1 MTNKTEYG
9 ARKFNQGSYNHSDKY
24 AKDLF
29 INYITKKGHTIINK
43 KENYDHDVI
52 TKKDNIIYYFE
63 LETKS
68 KYPFTTIETFKFNSV
83 SFLGRKKRLHLKNKF
98 HYIIICRET
107 EWAITCNSEDIFK
120 TEYIENLNINTP
132 NRKGKDQMYR
142 VPKDKCK
149 FFNIN
154 I

>member
-24 AKDLF
+24 AKGLF
-29 INYITKKGHTIINK
+29 INYIIKKGHTIINK
-43 KENYDHDVI
+43 EENYDHDVI

-120 TEYIENLNINTP
+120 NEYIENLNINTP

>member
-1 MTNKTEYG
+1 MKNKLEYG
-9 ARKFNQGSYNHSDKY
+9 ARKFNQGSYNHSDQY

-29 INYITKKGHTIINK
+29 IQYITNKGHTIISEE
-43 KENYDHDVI
+43 ENYNHDII
-52 TKKDNIIYYFE
+52 TNKDNITYYFE

-68 KYPFTTIETFKFNSV
+68 RYPFTSIDTFPFNSV

-107 EWAITCNSEDIFK
+107 EWAVTCSSENIFK
-120 TEYIENLNINTP
+120 DEYLENLNINTP
-132 NRKGKDQMYR
+132 NRKGKDQMFR
-142 VPKDKCK
+142 VPKEKCI

-154 I
+154 N

>member
-1 MTNKTEYG
+1 MTEYD
-9 ARKFNQGSYNHSDKY
+9 ARKFNQGSYDHSDKY

-29 INYITKKGHTIINK
+29 ISYIKNSGHHLFSVV
-43 KENYDHDVI
+43 ENYDHDII
-52 TKKDNIIYYFE
+52 TMKDGVKFFFE

-68 KYPFTTIETFKFNSV
+68 KYPFTTMDTFPFDSV

-107 EWAITCNSEDIFK
+107 EWAVTCESQNIFK
-120 TEYIENLNINTP
+120 EEYSESLNINTP

-142 VPKDKCK
+142 VPKEKCI

-154 I
+154 K

>member
-9 ARKFNQGSYNHSDKY
+9 ARKFNQGLYNHSDKY

>member
-1 MTNKTEYG
+1 MTEYD
-9 ARKFNQGSYNHSDKY
+9 ARKFNQGSYDHSDKY

-29 INYITKKGHTIINK
+29 ISYIKNSGHDLFSVV
-43 KENYDHDVI
+43 ENYDHDII
-52 TKKDNIIYYFE
+52 TMKDGVKFFFE

-68 KYPFTTIETFKFNSV
+68 KYPFTTMDTFPFDSV

-107 EWAITCNSEDIFK
+107 EWAVTCESQNIFK
-120 TEYIENLNINTP
+120 EEYSESLNINTP

-142 VPKDKCK
+142 VPKEKCI

-154 I
+154 K

>member
-1 MTNKTEYG
+1 MKNIEYG

-29 INYITKKGHTIINK
+29 IKYITKKGHTIISK
-43 KENYDHDVI
+43 EENYDHDVI
-52 TKKDNIIYYFE
+52 TNKDNKTYYFE

-68 KYPFTTIETFKFNSV
+68 KYPFTSINTFPFNSV

-107 EWAITCNSEDIFK
+107 EWAITCNSKDIFK
-120 TEYIENLNINTP
+120 DEYIENLNINTQ

-142 VPKDKCK
+142 VPKEECI

-154 I
+154 N